1 MRLRLNGPVAIAI
14 GITAAATLWILSGQ
28 FDGAT
33 PDAATPAAANATA
46 STGHAGAETRPVMV
60 RVVQLQATAHP
71 LTHSVTGRTEAR
83 RRVEL
88 RAETAGRVVELAVR
102 RGDRVEKGDVIARLA
117 TDDRKA
123 RLAEAEA
130 VLRQRQ
136 IEHAAAA
143 DLARKG
149 YRAETGLAAAQ
160 AQLDGARAAVEQ
172 IRLDIART
180 EIRAP
185 FAGVIGTDHVEIGD
199 YLSVGGRVAVV
210 IDLNPMHVVA
220 QASERTIGALARGRP
235 ASATIIGGASVTGT
249 IAYVAAEADPKTRTF
264 RVEVEVPNADLG
276 LRDGMTA
283 QLAFPLGDRRG
294 YLVPSSV
301 LTLAD
306 DGTVGVKLVG
316 ADNRIVFDP
325 VEIIDDTPEGLW
337 IGGLPDAITLVT
349 VGQEIVS
356 PGQTV
361 DPVEATVPGAA
372 RGAS

>member
-1 MRLRLNGPVAIAI
+1 MRLSLKGPIAV
-14 GITAAATLWILSGQ
+14 GIAAVATLWILSGQ
-28 FDGAT
+28 FGGAK
-33 PDAATPAAANATA
+33 PEAATPPTGNAAA
-46 STGHAGAETRPVMV
+46 STGHAGAEARPVVV
-60 RVVQLQATAHP
+60 RVARLEATAHP
-71 LTHSVTGRTEAR
+71 LNHKVTGRTEAR

-88 RAETAGRVVELAVR
+88 RAETAGRVVELPVR

-123 RLAEAEA
+123 RLAEADA
-130 VLRQRQ
+130 LLRQRQ

-172 IRLDIART
+172 IRLEIART

-185 FAGVIGTDHVEIGD
+185 FAGVIGASHVEIGD
-199 YLSVGGRVAVV
+199 YLSVGGRVAAVV
-210 IDLNPMHVVA
+210 DLDPMLVVA
-220 QASERTIGALARGRP
+220 QASELAVGGLKRGRP
-235 ASATIIGGASVTGT
+235 ASATIIGGAGGAGT
-249 IAYVAAEADPKTRTF
+249 ITFVASEADPKTRTF
-264 RVEVEVPNADLG
+264 RVEVEISNADHT

-283 QLAFPLGDRRG
+283 QLSFPLGDRRG

-316 ADNRIVFDP
+316 ADNRVVFDP
-325 VEIIDDTPEGLW
+325 VEIIDDTPDGLW
-337 IGGLPDAITLVT
+337 IAGLPDAITLVT
-349 VGQEIVS
+349 VGQETVS

-361 DPVEATVPGAA
+361 DPVEASLPGAT